1 MRDDLSWRRLVND
14 LANEIIAAHGGLDR
28 WRGFESLTAHLV
40 QGGALWGLKGK
51 AGLLDD
57 TSVTVDLR
65 REHASHAPFG
75 SPNRKSS
82 FSPAIVELQ
91 TADGET
97 LEALPWPRA
106 SFAGHT
112 LETPWTDLQLAYFAG
127 CAMWTYLNMPF
138 LLAAPGVESSELEPW
153 NEQGETW
160 RRLRV
165 RFPDDI
171 ATHSTEQTLY
181 VDAQGLLKRHD
192 YDVEI
197 AGDTPGAHYVSDYV
211 EVQGIK
217 FPTRRRIYPRQPDG
231 QPVTE
236 LLVVSIDLDRIVLK

>member
-1 MRDDLSWRRLVND
+1 VND
-14 LANEIIAAHGGLDR
+14 LAKEIIEAHGGLDR
-28 WRGFESLTAHLV
+28 WRGFESLTAHLI
-40 QGGALWGLKGK
+40 QGGALWAMKGQ
-51 AGLLDD
+51 AGVLDD
-57 TSVTVDLR
+57 TNVTVDLR

-75 SPNRKSS
+75 DAGRKSS
-82 FSPAIVELQ
+82 FSPDRVELQ
-91 TADGET
+91 SREGE
-97 LEALPWPRA
+97 LLDALPSPRA
-106 SFAGHT
+106 SFHGHT
-112 LETPWTDLQLAYFAG
+112 LETPWNELQLAYFAG

-138 LLAAPGVESSELEPW
+138 LLANPGVESSELAPW

-165 RFPDDI
+165 RFPAEI
-171 ATHSTEQTLY
+171 ATHSAEQTLY

-197 AGDTPGAHYVSDYV
+197 AGNTPGAHYISDYV

-217 FPTRRRIYPRQPDG
+217 VPTSRRIYPRQPDG
-231 QPVTE
+231 QPVTD